1 MKYPLTSK
9 QQCQQLVNVLD
20 YLKSQNKKQK
30 KIAEKVG
37 SSTYFFSHLRSGQIQ
52 SIPQDLIDSFQEN
65 YHINPKYITHGA
77 SNMFEAANIMYDNF
91 DEFVD
96 SWDLVEHENNSY
108 LHFFMDENFYNFL
121 INIYTLKINSSES
134 NELQQKANAFDLALG
149 ALKNK
154 KLNQGTKTGY
164 LHFSSDLQLKFFVQS
179 IFKQIDFSSAPSSK
193 EIDTAFNTALTTL
206 KENYQPGKNPKEYVL
221 VPIDKYIEITDK
233 NMHRQKSLAELND
246 TFEWS
251 PVKTKHLKLT
261 HNKKEDGTE

>member
-1 MKYPLTSK
+1 MIIEKYLAK
-9 QQCQQLVNVLD
+9 NF
-20 YLKSQNKKQK
+20 
-30 KIAEKVG
+30 VG
-37 SSTYFFSHLRSGQIQ
+37 SAIEKEPSSQY
-52 SIPQDLIDSFQEN
+52 
-65 YHINPKYITHGA
+65 
-77 SNMFEAANIMYDNF
+77 
-91 DEFVD
+91 
-96 SWDLVEHENNSY
+96 
-108 LHFFMDENFYNFL
+108 
-121 INIYTLKINSSES
+121 SES